1 VGNDMTT
8 RKEKKF
14 VETRQNEQNEAHS
27 PSIIMWFLL
36 VFVILDEV
44 YGGFLFIS
52 TARQLGITTI
62 PTNSF
67 LNIEILG
74 IIIITIVILFYR
86 RKYYIYV
93 EGKIKNNKK

>member
-1 VGNDMTT
+1 MTT